1 MGERPDR
8 DPSFEQLLDGIRH
21 TRGFDFT
28 GYKRASL
35 MRRFERR
42 MQAVHVQGYD
52 AYREYLDAHPEELAE
67 LFNTILIN
75 VTAFFRDAPM
85 WDYLASDIIP
95 RIVATGHDTGSIR
108 IWSAGCSTGEEP
120 YTVAIL
126 LAEALGDEYTT
137 GRVKIYA
144 TDADEDALAV
154 GRHASY
160 PESSLTEVPAA
171 FREKYFE
178 QLDGRFTLR
187 PELRRTVIFGRHD
200 LIQDPP
206 ISRVDLLTA
215 RNTLMYFEP
224 AAQSQVLANFHFALR
239 DSGYLFLGK
248 SEVLMTRTNLFSPID
263 LKRRVFA
270 RVPPRTV
277 ARRRAPSAAPTR
289 EVAGVSPSLHEA
301 AFESGAVPQIVVD
314 GEGRVALA
322 NLPARTLFALSPR
335 DVGRQLHEL
344 EVSYRPADL
353 RSAID
358 DVRKERRTVHI
369 RNVEIT
375 TARGAVHYVDIAAAP
390 LMVGADDPLAVSITF
405 TDVTRYKLLQET
417 VDISRHEGETAY
429 EELQSTFEELETTNE
444 ELQST
449 NEELETTNEELQ
461 AANEELETM
470 NEELQSTNDELE
482 AINEMI
488 NVRTGE
494 LNAANTFLESVLSS
508 LDAGVVVLDREQVV
522 TAWNSGAEELWGVRA
537 EEVRGK
543 HFMNIDIGLPVEQ
556 LRTAIR
562 TTLNDGTTAHVAV
575 PAINRR
581 GRTVECSVTLTP
593 LDGDGANGARGV
605 IIFMDGAGA

>member
-1 MGERPDR
+1 VGERPDR
-8 DPSFEQLLDGIRH
+8 DPSFEQLLDAIRH

-35 MRRFERR
+35 TRRFDRR
-42 MQAVHVQGYD
+42 MQAVHVQGYE
-52 AYREYLDAHPEELAE
+52 AYRNYLDAHPEEFAE

-75 VTAFFRDAPM
+75 VTAFFRDAQM
-85 WDYLASDIIP
+85 WDYLASDIVP

-108 IWSAGCSTGEEP
+108 VWSAGCSTGEEP
-120 YTVAIL
+120 YSIAIL

-160 PESSLTEVPAA
+160 PESSLSEVPAEL
-171 FREKYFE
+171 REKYFE

-224 AAQSQVLANFHFALR
+224 PAQSQVLANFHFALR

-248 SEVLMTRTNLFSPID
+248 SEVLMTRTNLFVPVD
-263 LKRRVFA
+263 LKRRVFS
-270 RVPPRTV
+270 RIPPRTP
-277 ARRRAPSAAPTR
+277 ARRARPPAPAHETAGESA
-289 EVAGVSPSLHEA
+289 SLHEA

-322 NLPARTLFALSPR
+322 NLQARALFGLSRR

-358 DVRKERRTVHI
+358 DVRKERRTAHI

-375 TARGAVHYVDIAAAP
+375 TAKGGVHFVDIAASA
-390 LMVGADDPLAVSITF
+390 LLLGADDPLAVSITF

-417 VDISRHEGETAY
+417 VEVSRHEGETAY
-429 EELQSTFEELETTNE
+429 EELQATFEELETTNE

-470 NEELQSTNDELE
+470 NEELQSTNEQLE

-488 NVRTGE
+488 NVRTSE

-508 LDAGVVVLDREQVV
+508 LDAGVVVLDAEQIV
-522 TAWNSGAEELWGVRA
+522 TEWNAGAEELWGVRA
-537 EEVRGK
+537 DEVRGK

-562 TTLNDGTTAHVAV
+562 RTLADGTTAHVAV
-575 PAINRR
+575 PATNRR
-581 GRTVECSVTLTP
+581 GRTVECAVTLTP
-593 LDGDGANGARGV
+593 LDGAGGNGARGV
-605 IIFMDGAGA
+605 IMFMAGADQ

>member
-1 MGERPDR
+1 VGERPDR
-8 DPSFEQLLDGIRH
+8 DPSFEQLLDAIRQ

-28 GYKRASL
+28 GYKRTSL
-35 MRRFERR
+35 TRRFARR
-42 MQAVHVQGYD
+42 MQAVHVQSYD
-52 AYREYLDAHPEELAE
+52 AYREYLATHPEEFAE

-75 VTAFFRDAPM
+75 VTAFFRDAQM
-85 WDYLASDIIP
+85 WDYLASDIVP
-95 RIVATGHDTGSIR
+95 RVVATGHDTGSIR
-108 IWSAGCSTGEEP
+108 VWSAGCSTGEEP
-120 YTVAIL
+120 YTIAIL

-144 TDADEDALAV
+144 TDADEEALAV
-154 GRHASY
+154 GRHATY
-160 PESSLTEVPAA
+160 PESSLTEVPAEL
-171 FREKYFE
+171 REKYFE
-178 QLDGRFTLR
+178 QLNGRFILR

-248 SEVLMTRTNLFSPID
+248 SEVLMTRTHLFTPVD

-270 RVPPRTV
+270 RVPPRTAV
-277 ARRRAPSAAPTR
+277 RRLARAAPTHEGVGDPPDLY
-289 EVAGVSPSLHEA
+289 EV

-322 NLPARTLFALSPR
+322 NLQARALFALSRR
-335 DVGRQLHEL
+335 DVGRPLHEL

-353 RSAID
+353 RTAID
-358 DVRKERRTVHI
+358 EVRKERRTVHI
-369 RNVEIT
+369 RNVEMT
-375 TARGAVHYVDIAAAP
+375 KAKDGVHYVDISAAP
-390 LMVGADDPLAVSITF
+390 LVVGADDLVAVSITF

-417 VDISRHEGETAY
+417 VDVSRQEGESAY
-429 EELQSTFEELETTNE
+429 EELQATFEELETTNE

-488 NVRTGE
+488 NVRTSE
-494 LNAANTFLESVLSS
+494 LNAANTFLESILSS
-508 LDAGVVVLDREQVV
+508 LDAGVVVLDEEQIVM
-522 TAWNSGAEELWGVRA
+522 AWNAGAEELWGVRA
-537 EEVRGK
+537 AEVRGK

-562 TTLNDGTTAHVAV
+562 RTLADGTTAHVAV
-575 PAINRR
+575 PATNRR
-581 GRTVECSVTLTP
+581 GRTIECTVTLTP
-593 LDGDGANGARGV
+593 LNGDGDAARGV
-605 IIFMDGAGA
+605 IIFMGADG